1 MGTLTKIPTSIPEVF
16 LIEPRVFSDSRGF
29 FFESYSRRDMERI
42 GVPDEFVQDNH
53 SSSAKGVLRGLHYQS
68 QHPQGKL
75 IRVLR
80 GSIYDVVIDIR
91 KNSPTFGTP
100 IGVEISAKHH
110 RMIWI
115 PKGFAHGFLALED
128 HTEVHYKT
136 TDFYYPEYDAGI
148 RWDDP
153 DLAFPG
159 HGNAMASLLLIFRIK
174 MPGCRR
180 SKRSIRRSNMG
191 VYYHESAD
199 HRCKRPA
206 GPGYH
211 SSLHREKY
219 SLLRC
224 RFKSP

>member
-16 LIEPRVFSDSRGF
+16 LIEPRVFSDARGF

-42 GVPDEFVQDNH
+42 GVPYEFVQDNH

-100 IGVEISAKHH
+100 VGVEISAKHH

-153 DLAFPG
+153 DLGISWPRERYGISSVNISDKDARLPLFKEIDSP
-159 HGNAMASLLLIFRIK
+159 FEY
-174 MPGCRR
+174 GC
-180 SKRSIRRSNMG
+180 IL
-191 VYYHESAD
+191 
-199 HRCKRPA
+199 P
-206 GPGYH
+206 
-211 SSLHREKY
+211 
-219 SLLRC
+219 
-224 RFKSP
+224 